1 MVVRVAIRHD
11 EPDAKS
17 AIEVKLIQTHSAPG
31 FGGLCKRVDVILP
44 GFEHSFDV
52 ENGVHLHI
60 EECPIPISELVAE
73 PVEESASDALGDGVL
88 VDPAVAGAVPVST
101 AAGGEGEGE
110 GEETHE
116 KKSLLAKLV
125 GA

>member
-31 FGGLCKRVDVILP
+31 FVGLCKRVDVILP
-44 GFEHSFDV
+44 GLEHSFDV
-52 ENGVHLHI
+52 ESGVHLHI
-60 EECPIPISELVAE
+60 EECQIPVSDLVDDPVAE
-73 PVEESASDALGDGVL
+73 DTPDGLGEVDP
-88 VDPAVAGAVPVST
+88 VDPAAAGAVPVST
-101 AAGGEGEGE
+101 AAGGEN
-110 GEETHE
+110 ETDETPE